1 MQDRSSTLL
10 HFYFSLF
17 NLSVLQ
23 TSTYKNYNSDNKL
36 LTLVR
41 KLQIAVIG
49 YNKDR
54 CTDIAS
60 KIAYEVGKEIARAGA
75 VLICGGLGGVME
87 SACKGAKE
95 SGGMTVGVIP
105 QEEFSYANEYCD
117 IVVCTGMGYAR
128 DFIVASSADGIIA
141 VGGGIGT
148 LIELGVGYMTNK
160 TMVAIAGSGGIADI
174 YGGKFLDERNRVPIT
189 VVKDAKAAV
198 KVILATSL
206 KAR

>member
-17 NLSVLQ
+17 NLTVLQ

-60 KIAYEVGKEIARAGA
+60 KIAYEVGTEIARAGA
-75 VLICGGLGGVME
+75 HDSWRNPAGGVLIC
-87 SACKGAKE
+87 K
-95 SGGMTVGVIP
+95 
-105 QEEFSYANEYCD
+105 
-117 IVVCTGMGYAR
+117 
-128 DFIVASSADGIIA
+128 
-141 VGGGIGT
+141 
-148 LIELGVGYMTNK
+148 
-160 TMVAIAGSGGIADI
+160 
-174 YGGKFLDERNRVPIT
+174 
-189 VVKDAKAAV
+189 
-198 KVILATSL
+198 
-206 KAR
+206 